1 MEAPPPLTIPLGLE
15 LRREPNEFTHT
26 PLMVPTDRRTV
37 MMMMGGGLT
46 NDMVPVPLFEDM
58 LKSVSDTVDPTQST
72 RRRRV
77 VTMRRHK

>member
-15 LRREPNEFTHT
+15 LRREPDELTHT
-26 PLMVPTDRRTV
+26 PLMVSTGDHRTV
-37 MMMMGGGLT
+37 MMMGGGLT

-58 LKSVSDTVDPTQST
+58 LKSVSDTVDPTKST

-77 VTMRRHK
+77 ATMRRHK

>member
-1 MEAPPPLTIPLGLE
+1 MEAPPPFTIPLGLE
-15 LRREPNEFTHT
+15 LRREPMESTHT
-26 PLMVPTDRRTV
+26 PLMVPTGDHRTV
-37 MMMMGGGLT
+37 MMMGGGLT

-58 LKSVSDTVDPTQST
+58 LKSVSETVDPTQST

>member
-15 LRREPNEFTHT
+15 LRRDPNEFTHT

-58 LKSVSDTVDPTQST
+58 LKSVSETVDPTKST

>member
-1 MEAPPPLTIPLGLE
+1 MEAPRPLTIPLGLE
-15 LRREPNEFTHT
+15 LRREPNELAHT
-26 PLMVPTDRRTV
+26 PLMVPTDHRTV
-37 MMMMGGGLT
+37 MMMGGGLT

-58 LKSVSDTVDPTQST
+58 LRSVSETVDPTKST

>member
-58 LKSVSDTVDPTQST
+58 LKSVSETVDPTQST

>member
-1 MEAPPPLTIPLGLE
+1 MEAPQPLTSPLGLE

-58 LKSVSDTVDPTQST
+58 LKSVSETVDPTQST

>member
-1 MEAPPPLTIPLGLE
+1 MEAPQPLTIPLGLE

-58 LKSVSDTVDPTQST
+58 LKSVSETVDPTQST